1 MKKIKF
7 PLEMR
12 DGKPVREL
20 EELQEYFDLERAV
33 EYFANGRLQKWLE
46 NSYYDDILEE
56 IRELTG
62 EEADFVE
69 RFTEALGVKA
79 ETEQMNVQEL
89 MKRAAL
95 KEKLKRLFPEDR
107 VEELIPVTAD
117 SQESM
122 ESLLSAGCKKIYL
135 LTGTFYISR
144 DIHNVEFEGIDNP
157 EIILE
162 VKDRNLFAKQ
172 RIRFSGVTAA
182 DENTKRMMEMDD
194 LDRVMLSLLDVL
206 ELQIGQMK

>member
-7 PLEMR
+7 PLEMK
-12 DGKPVREL
+12 DGVPVREL

-69 RFTEALGVKA
+69 RFTEALGVKI
-79 ETEQMNVQEL
+79 EMKQMDVRAL

-95 KEKLKRLFPEDR
+95 KEKLKRLFPEEKI
-107 VEELIPVTAD
+107 EELISVTAD
-117 SQESM
+117 SQEEM
-122 ESLLSAGCKKIYL
+122 ERLVSAGYKKIYL
-135 LTGTFYISR
+135 LTGTFHISGN
-144 DIHNVEFEGIDNP
+144 IQNIEFEGIDNP
-157 EIILE
+157 QIILE
-162 VKDRNLFAKQ
+162 AKDRNLFMKQ

-182 DENTKRMMEMDD
+182 DENTEKMIQMDD
-194 LDRVMLSLLDVL
+194 LDGVLLNLLDVL
-206 ELQIGQMK
+206 ELQIEQMK